1 MTTHSNFFVLNLKL
15 GVQTNCPLAWMFFL
29 TLATAFPMKT
39 VCSCWIWKLSNDA
52 CPLNLIHSASFLTQ
66 SNWLEKK
73 SYQLHLVRIEALGTK
88 LIPTKTMV
96 RCYVISN
103 AQMVSNAFYTP
114 KVGLGYMENSTISL
128 QKKIDINMVAWLCL
142 GHYAFHNSVSFL
154 DYSFLFSIL
163 ICYFRQVYCMSSFP
177 IVTIAL
183 TSLVKDTL
191 PSASLV
197 KQQACVVS

>member
-1 MTTHSNFFVLNLKL
+1 MQTLQLGGFGGGSVSPCCKLPLFCYISLLDLLMWNTFLLTTHSNFFVLNLKL
-15 GVQTNCPLAWMFFL
+15 GVQTNYPLAWMFFL

-96 RCYVISN
+96 RRYVIGN

-114 KVGLGYMENSTISL
+114 KVGLGYIENSAISL
-128 QKKIDINMVAWLCL
+128 
-142 GHYAFHNSVSFL
+142 
-154 DYSFLFSIL
+154 
-163 ICYFRQVYCMSSFP
+163 
-177 IVTIAL
+177 
-183 TSLVKDTL
+183 
-191 PSASLV
+191 
-197 KQQACVVS
+197 